1 VVRQII
7 IELVSDAVQLWET
20 GPGNSGEVMVLV
32 VQADVVRQDV
42 ERAVVRI
49 SLWDR
54 YLICGVEGRGLGLF
68 EDVVFSNEVACTGM
82 QASRQEGAE
91 DQVSHCFSTDELGK
105 NVVKDKLHHD
115 VEEVDLGHW
124 ELVYEHRTQ
133 CVEENL
139 ESGEEGFASDRVEE
153 EGFEGGGEVG
163 VEAVDAKRFVVGEMV
178 GL

>member
-1 VVRQII
+1 VVWQIV
-7 IELVSDAVQLWET
+7 IELMSDAVQLWEAS
-20 GPGNSGEVMVLV
+20 PGNSREIMVLI

-42 ERAVVRI
+42 ERAVVRV

-54 YLICGVEGRGLGLF
+54 YLICRVEGRGLGLF
-68 EDVVFSNEVACTGM
+68 EDVVLSNEVACTGM
-82 QASRQEGAE
+82 QTSRQEGAE
-91 DQVSHCFSTDELGK
+91 NQVSHCFSTNKLGK

-139 ESGEEGFASDRVEE
+139 ESGEEGFASDRVEK

-163 VEAVDAKRFVVGEMV
+163 VKAVDAKRFVVGEMV